1 MRANHDQLG
10 GRAPIGTGAIVGVKL
25 GARSRRPKTEDPG
38 RRCSDPDCDTILSI
52 YNRREF
58 CSPHRPIA
66 FPPSRGRR
74 RDLAS

>member
-10 GRAPIGTGAIVGVKL
+10 GRSTISNPISGVKL
-25 GARSRRPKTEDPG
+25 GARARRPKTEDAG
-38 RRCSDPDCDTILSI
+38 RRCTSPGCETILSI

-58 CSPHRPIA
+58 CSAHRPIA

-74 RDLAS
+74 RDLS